1 MPERVE
7 NLMSGTYEHN
17 KIKTP
22 YAHIIVEGTCEKP
35 YFEIEYYDPEK
46 ETTFIGY
53 GSYDLSN
60 VFRWL
65 EENFEV
71 EKPTADIAPVVHGT
85 PISKIRPQKYEI
97 YEEAGTGENGEI
109 LYHKRIY
116 VDEKN
121 SVEYCPACNKRLSS
135 RFRSFCP
142 NCGAKMDLEDDK

>member
-1 MPERVE
+1 MPERVD

-65 EENFEV
+65 EYNFEV
-71 EKPTADIAPVVHGT
+71 EKPTADVAPVVHGKWELRHEGYGHYWECSVCHT
-85 PISKIRPQKYEI
+85 NPC
-97 YEEAGTGENGEI
+97 
-109 LYHKRIY
+109 IY
-116 VDEKN
+116 VTRNTK
-121 SVEYCPACNKRLSS
+121 
-135 RFRSFCP
+135 FCP
-142 NCGAKMDLEDDK
+142 NCGAKMDLEE

>member
-35 YFEIEYYDPEK
+35 YFEIEYYDLEK

-71 EKPTADIAPVVHGT
+71 EKPTADVAPVVHGKWEPGN
-85 PISKIRPQKYEI
+85 PI
-97 YEEAGTGENGEI
+97 
-109 LYHKRIY
+109 
-116 VDEKN
+116 
-121 SVEYCPACNKRLSS
+121 CPVCGNNKFKGLDADVWADWMPP
-135 RFRSFCP
+135 FCP
-142 NCGAKMDLEDDK
+142 NCGARCDV

>member
-1 MPERVE
+1 MPERVD
-7 NLMSGTYEHN
+7 NLMNGTYEHN

-71 EKPTADIAPVVHGT
+71 EEPTADVAPVVHGRWNGYT
-85 PISKIRPQKYEI
+85 TSAFYGTDDFGEPIYRDATFYCCSICSRKSIIK
-97 YEEAGTGENGEI
+97 
-109 LYHKRIY
+109 
-116 VDEKN
+116 EK
-121 SVEYCPACNKRLSS
+121 
-135 RFRSFCP
+135 FCP
-142 NCGAKMDLEDDK
+142 NCGAKCDLEG